1 MGNGL
6 AVTGGSIGTGG
17 GVGLGVGGDIGEGVT
32 GLFEMKMPLSM

>member
-6 AVTGGSIGTGG
+6 AVTGGSIGTGD

-32 GLFEMKMPLSM
+32 GLFEMKMTLSM